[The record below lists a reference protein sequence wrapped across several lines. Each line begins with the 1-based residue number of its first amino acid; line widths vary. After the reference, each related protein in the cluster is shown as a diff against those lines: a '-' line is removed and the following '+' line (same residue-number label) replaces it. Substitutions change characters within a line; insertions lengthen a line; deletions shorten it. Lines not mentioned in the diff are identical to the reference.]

1 MELLNKVLTDKE
13 LGLFFE
19 KSVYLNYSTSGVYLY
34 MDLED
39 FKQECYIYLSKAPL
53 LNSDHLKGLIVHCIK
68 YCLKNIIKMNNT
80 KGRNNIHS
88 KYTASL
94 DEDLDD
100 ECNSI
105 KDYYL
110 GEEDRDDNRIV
121 EEYLEP
127 LKKFNYKWYKAFK
140 MSFDGYKIYEIAKE
154 LNITTRTVS
163 RYLVFAKHFLQEYLK
178 NVS

>member
-39 FKQECYIYLSKAPL
+39 FKQECYIYISKAPV
-53 LNSDHLKGLIVHCIK
+53 LNSNHLKGLIVHCIK

-88 KYTASL
+88 KYTTSL

-110 GEEDRDDNRIV
+110 GKEDEDDNRIV

-140 MSFDGYKIYEIAKE
+140 MSFDGFKIYEIAKE

-163 RYLVFAKHFLQEYLK
+163 RYLVFAKQFLQEYLK

>member
-39 FKQECYIYLSKAPL
+39 FKQECYIYLSKAPV

-88 KYTASL
+88 KYTVSL
-94 DEDLDD
+94 DEDLED

-105 KDYYL
+105 KDYL
-110 GEEDRDDNRIV
+110 S
-121 EEYLEP
+121 
-127 LKKFNYKWYKAFK
+127 LKKQ
-140 MSFDGYKIYEIAKE
+140 E
-154 LNITTRTVS
+154 LYQVVH
-163 RYLVFAKHFLQEYLK
+163 LL
-178 NVS
+178 

>member
-1 MELLNKVLTDKE
+1 MNLLNEVLTNKE

-19 KSVYLNYSTSGVYLY
+19 KSVRLNYSTSGVYLY

-39 FKQECYIYLSKAPL
+39 FKQECYIYISKAPVV
-53 LNSDHLKGLIVHCIK
+53 NREHLKGLIVHCIK
-68 YCLKNIIKMNNT
+68 YCLKNIVKMNNT
-80 KGRNNIHS
+80 KGRANLYS
-88 KYTASL
+88 KYTVSL
-94 DEDLDD
+94 DENLED
-100 ECNSI
+100 ECNNI

-110 GEEDRDDNRIV
+110 GEEDIDDNKVV

-140 MSFDGYKIYEIAKE
+140 MKFDGYKIYEIAEE

-163 RYLVFAKHFLQEYLK
+163 RYTDFAKQFLQEYLK